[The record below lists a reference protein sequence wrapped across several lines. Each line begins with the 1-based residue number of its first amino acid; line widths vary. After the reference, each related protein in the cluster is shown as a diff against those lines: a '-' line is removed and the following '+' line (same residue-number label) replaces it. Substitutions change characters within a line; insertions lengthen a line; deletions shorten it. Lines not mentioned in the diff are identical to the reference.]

1 MKQLKFCIVLFV
13 LAGQLFFSSCDN
25 REDYFISVN
34 KAPSLTLIKNGV
46 TLEGNTLSD
55 SLKIG
60 VPLSLK
66 YIIQDEEKII
76 LQVSQEQSKSTFE
89 VGNELISFT
98 GSTEGQN
105 VFSLSAKDSFGQE
118 AKFSITFTVFRNIAP
133 VALFTVKKIGVSSPY
148 EYEVDA
154 SASYDK
160 DARFSGKITEYEYT
174 LANYK
179 FSSPLNK
186 VRYVFGSAGQKQIRV
201 RVKDNNGDWS
211 SQVSQYIVL
220 N

>member
-1 MKQLKFCIVLFV
+1 MKSVKVFIVLFV
-13 LAGQLFFSSCDN
+13 LADQFFFSSCDN
-25 REDYFISVN
+25 REDYFIDIN
-34 KAPSLTLIKNGV
+34 KAPSLSLIKNGV

-60 VPLSLK
+60 VPLSLQ
-66 YIIQDEEKII
+66 YFIQDEEKVK
-76 LQVSQEQSKSTFE
+76 LQVLQDQQKSTID
-89 VGNELISFT
+89 VGSELISFT
-98 GSTEGQN
+98 GQAEGQN
-105 VFSLSAKDSFGQE
+105 IFNLFAKDSFGQE

-133 VALFTVKKIGVSSPY
+133 VAQFNIKKIGVSSPF

-160 DARFSGKITEYEYT
+160 DVRFSGKITEYEYT

-179 FSSPLNK
+179 FSSSLSK

-201 RVKDNNGDWS
+201 RVKDNSGDWS
-211 SQVSQYIVL
+211 SQVSEYVVVK
-220 N
+220 

>member
-1 MKQLKFCIVLFV
+1 MKAIKFYLLIFVIV
-13 LAGQLFFSSCDN
+13 AELFFPSCDN
-25 REDYFISVN
+25 REDYFIDVN
-34 KAPSLTLIKNGV
+34 KAPTLSLFKNRV
-46 TLEGNTLSD
+46 ALEGNTLSD

-60 VPLSLK
+60 VPLSLQ
-66 YIIQDEEKII
+66 YFIQDEEKII
-76 LQVSQEQSKSTFE
+76 LQVSHEQQKSTFE
-89 VGNELISFT
+89 VGNELINFT
-98 GSTEGQN
+98 GVAEGQDQ
-105 VFSLSAKDSFGQE
+105 VTLMVKDSFNEE

-133 VALFTVKKIGVSSPY
+133 VAIFTIKKIGVSSPY

-179 FSSPLNK
+179 FSSPLSK
-186 VRYVFGSAGQKQIRV
+186 IRYVFGSAGQKQIRV
-201 RVKDNNGDWS
+201 RVKDNSGDWS
-211 SQVSQYIVL
+211 SQVSIYVVL

>member
-1 MKQLKFCIVLFV
+1 MKPIRSCLLFFA
-13 LAGQLFFSSCDN
+13 LAGQIFLSSCDN
-25 REDYFISVN
+25 RKDYFIDVN
-34 KAPSLTLIKNGV
+34 KAPILTLVKNGV
-46 TLEGNTLSD
+46 ELTGNTLSD

-60 VPLSLK
+60 EPFSLH
-66 YIIQDEEKII
+66 YFISDEEKIRI
-76 LQVSQEQSKSTFE
+76 QVTQVQQQSTVDISS
-89 VGNELISFT
+89 ELISFS
-98 GSTEGQN
+98 GVTEGQDQ
-105 VFSLSAKDSFGQE
+105 VTLMAKDSFNEE
-118 AKFSITFTVFRNIAP
+118 AKFSISFTVFRNIAP

-154 SASYDK
+154 SGSYDK
-160 DARFSGKITEYEYT
+160 DARFNGKITEYEYT

-179 FSSPLNK
+179 FSSTLSK

-211 SQVSQYIVL
+211 NTVSEYVVL

>member
-1 MKQLKFCIVLFV
+1 MKPLKFCIVLFV
-13 LAGQLFFSSCDN
+13 LACHFFFSSCDN
-25 REDYFISVN
+25 REDYFIEVN
-34 KAPSLTLIKNGV
+34 KAPSLTLVKNGV
-46 TLEGNTLSD
+46 ALDGNTLSD

-60 VPLSLK
+60 VPLSLQ
-66 YIIQDEEKII
+66 YFIQDEEKII
-76 LQVSQEQSKSTFE
+76 LQVLQDQQKSTFE
-89 VGNELISFT
+89 VGPELISFI
-98 GSTEGQN
+98 GAAEGQN
-105 VFSLSAKDSFGQE
+105 IFSLTAKDSFNEE

-133 VALFTVKKIGVSSPY
+133 VAQFAVKKIGVSSPY

-160 DARFSGKITEYEYT
+160 DAKFSGKITEYEYT

-179 FSSPLNK
+179 FSSPLSK
-186 VRYVFGSAGQKQIRV
+186 VRYVFGSAGQKLIRV

-211 SQVSQYIVL
+211 NQVSEYVVL

>member
-1 MKQLKFCIVLFV
+1 MKAIKFCLFIFALV
-13 LAGQLFFSSCDN
+13 AELFFPSCDS
-25 REDYFISVN
+25 REDYFIDVN
-34 KAPSLTLIKNGV
+34 KAPTISLVRNGV
-46 TLEGNTLSD
+46 ALEGNTLSD

-60 VPLSLK
+60 VPISLQ
-66 YIIQDEEKII
+66 YFIQDEEKII
-76 LQVSQEQSKSTFE
+76 LQVSQEQQRSTFE
-89 VGNELISFT
+89 VGNELISFI
-98 GSTEGQN
+98 GVAEGQDQ
-105 VFSLSAKDSFGQE
+105 VTLMAKDSFNEE

-133 VALFTVKKIGVSSPY
+133 VALFSVKKIGVSSPY

-160 DARFSGKITEYEYT
+160 DARFNGKIVEYEYT

-179 FSSPLNK
+179 FSTTLSK

-201 RVKDNNGDWS
+201 RVKDNSGDWS
-211 SQVSQYIVL
+211 GQVSEYVVL

>member
-1 MKQLKFCIVLFV
+1 MKPLKFRIVLFILV
-13 LAGQLFFSSCDN
+13 GQFFFSSCDN
-25 REDYFISVN
+25 REDYFIDVN
-34 KAPSLTLIKNGV
+34 KAPTLSLINNGV
-46 TLEGNTLSD
+46 ALEGNTLSD

-60 VPLSLK
+60 VPQSLQ
-66 YIIQDEEKII
+66 YFIQDEEKII
-76 LQVSQEQSKSTFE
+76 LQVIQEQPKSTFE

-98 GSTEGQN
+98 GTTEGQN
-105 VFSLSAKDSFGQE
+105 NFSLTAKDSFGQE

-133 VALFTVKKIGVSSPY
+133 VAQFAVKKIGVSSPY

-160 DARFSGKITEYEYT
+160 DARFNGKITEYEYT

-211 SQVSQYIVL
+211 NQTAEYIVL

>member
-13 LAGQLFFSSCDN
+13 LAGHLFFSSCDN

-46 TLEGNTLSD
+46 TLEGNALSD

-89 VGNELISFT
+89 VGTELISFT

-105 VFSLSAKDSFGQE
+105 VFSLSAKDSFNEE
-118 AKFSITFTVFRNIAP
+118 ARFSITFTVFRNIAP
-133 VALFTVKKIGVSSPY
+133 IAQFTVKKIGVSSPY

-160 DARFSGKITEYEYT
+160 DSRFSGKITEYEYT

-179 FSSPLNK
+179 FSSPLSK

-201 RVKDNNGDWS
+201 RVKDNSGDWS
-211 SQVSQYIVL
+211 SQVSQYVVL

>member
-1 MKQLKFCIVLFV
+1 MKQLRFYIVLIV
-13 LAGQLFFSSCDN
+13 LAGQFFFSSCDN

-34 KAPSLTLIKNGV
+34 EAPSLSLVKNGV
-46 TLEGNTLSD
+46 PLEGSAFSD

-60 VPLSLK
+60 VPLSLQ
-66 YIIQDEEKII
+66 YFILDEEKII

-89 VGNELISFT
+89 VSTELISFT
-98 GSTEGQN
+98 GATEGEN
-105 VFSLSAKDSFGQE
+105 VVSLSAKDSFNEE
-118 AKFSITFTVFRNIAP
+118 AKFSISFTVFRNIPP
-133 VALFTVKKIGVSSPY
+133 VAQFAVKEIGVSSPY

-160 DARFSGKITEYEYT
+160 DARFNGKITEYEYT

-179 FSSPLNK
+179 FSSPLSK

-201 RVKDNNGDWS
+201 RVKDNSGDWS
-211 SQVSQYIVL
+211 SQVSQYVVL

>member
-1 MKQLKFCIVLFV
+1 MKFCFVLLA
-13 LAGQLFFSSCDN
+13 LAGQFFFSSCDN
-25 REDYFISVN
+25 REDYFIGVN
-34 KAPSLTLIKNGV
+34 KAPTLALVKNGV
-46 TLEGNTLSD
+46 TLEGNTHSD

-60 VPLSLK
+60 VPLSLQ
-66 YIIQDEEKII
+66 YFIQDEEKII
-76 LQVSQEQSKSTFE
+76 LQVSQEQPKSTFE
-89 VGNELISFT
+89 VGSELISFT
-98 GSTEGQN
+98 GASEGQN
-105 VFSLSAKDSFGQE
+105 IFSLSAKDSFNEE

-133 VALFTVKKIGVSSPY
+133 VAQFTVKKIGVSSSY

-160 DARFSGKITEYEYT
+160 DARFGGKITEYEYT

-179 FSSPLNK
+179 FSSPLSK

-211 SQVSQYIVL
+211 SQVSQYVVL